1 MGKSLIKIF
10 LPDFLDESQ
19 WLYADI
25 FLPIFLPTLDINNGF
40 QPVVARGLTFDADQ
54 EISDEQIELELSSLT
69 NGTAQNATELIKVVK
84 RAIQELTTQ
93 SSVDATSAYD
103 YYQYDMADKGTTNA
117 DEFMNS
123 TKIGRAVVTPAVS
136 FEDKYPALANLFG
149 GGGGLQGGLASLL
162 NPQFIKQTTTIN
174 TLLQT
179 DTTST
184 MSASTIR
191 AGLGQ
196 IGSAAA
202 LGTSVDINPVSL
214 LDLINSISTGNVVTS
229 TTGLLSLVTPLLAL
243 LPFDTIFPE
252 NTHEQNLALVASVPE
267 MLKLIEFFNSFQLLT
282 VENKDPLFQLAQWK
296 QFIVDL
302 KEQAMHLLRIFLNVG
317 VITDKD
323 MAIIQTV
330 LATNLETISDP
341 EVIGKVVLGCQG
353 LNIAGV
359 VQPKDS
365 DLRKAM
371 SSLQLIFDIG
381 DLVLNTTLRL
391 IDQDVDAFKCTDNP
405 LDDYYRLTKNL
416 NILAFADKMKSLIL
430 ERPTEESQAAI
441 PTLNCL
447 KIDSVYRQALRV
459 EAAMKNDV
467 NGIIEDKLNC
477 FRTSIMVPTGDVLE
491 QFRNIFTSVEE
502 NADTVTILSSGMNKF
517 VDLIKLFGWF
527 GNFFQPTDGQPSLI
541 SDTGAV
547 KGLLDQLPEL
557 SDDLAKF
564 GLSLQGLDKMQE
576 NLDVSDI
583 DKLKTGDN
591 MFELLDT
598 LKTYEPVISVANVA

>member
-10 LPDFLDESQ
+10 LPDFLDDSQ

-40 QPVVARGLTFDADQ
+40 QPVVARGLTFDTDDQ
-54 EISDEQIELELSSLT
+54 EISDEQIEQLSSLT
-69 NGTAQNATELIKVVK
+69 NGTQNATELIKVFK

-93 SSVDATSAYD
+93 SSYVESTSAYD
-103 YYQYDMADKGTTNA
+103 YYQYDMTDTNGTSNV
-117 DEFMNS
+117 
-123 TKIGRAVVTPAVS
+123 GRAAVTPAVS

-149 GGGGLQGGLASLL
+149 GGNGLQGGLASLL
-162 NPQFIKQTTTIN
+162 NPQFIKQTTAIN

-179 DTTST
+179 DASTTL
-184 MSASTIR
+184 SASTIR

-196 IGSAAA
+196 IGSAVAS
-202 LGTSVDINPVSL
+202 GTSVDINPVSL
-214 LDLINSISTGNVVTS
+214 LDLINNFNTGNVVGS

-243 LPFDTIFPE
+243 LPFDTIFPD

-267 MLKLIEFFNSFQLLT
+267 ILKLIEFFNSFQLLS
-282 VENKDPLFQLAQWK
+282 VENQDPLFQLAQWK
-296 QFIVDL
+296 QFIIDL
-302 KEQAMHLLRIFLNVG
+302 KEQAIHLLRILLNVG
-317 VITDKD
+317 IITDKD

-359 VQPKDS
+359 IQPKDS
-365 DLRKAM
+365 ELRKAM
-371 SSLQLIFDIG
+371 SSVQLIFDIG

-391 IDQDVDAFKCTDNP
+391 IEPDVDVFKCSDNP

-430 ERPTEESQAAI
+430 EKPTEESQAPI

-447 KIDSVYRQALRV
+447 KIDSIYRQALRV
-459 EAAMKNDV
+459 ETSMKNDV
-467 NGIIEDKLNC
+467 NGVIGKKLDC
-477 FRTSIMVPTGDVLE
+477 FRTSIMIPTGDVLE

-502 NADTVTILSSGMNKF
+502 NADTVTLLSSGMNKF

-527 GNFFQPTDGQPSLI
+527 GNFFQPTDGKPSLI
-541 SDTGAV
+541 SDTSAV
-547 KGLLDQLPEL
+547 KDLLDRLPEL

-564 GLSLQGLDKMQE
+564 GLSLQGLDKMQA
-576 NLDVSDI
+576 NLDVSDL

-598 LKTYEPVISVANVA
+598 LKTYEPVITVANVA